1 VTRWLQQVAAAPP
14 LLHVCNR
21 WFVQRRCKAEELVM
35 VGDRYMTDVVFG
47 NRLGMMTIR
56 PAPLT
61 WDGEPSTVK
70 MVTCTCSKFSLLHGT
85 STVHDCYSW
94 HIHCA

>member
-1 VTRWLQQVAAAPP
+1 MRTAP
-14 LLHVCNR
+14 
-21 WFVQRRCKAEELVM
+21 FAIRCKSDELVM

-47 NRLGMMTIR
+47 NRLGMLTIR

-70 MVTCTCSKFSLLHGT
+70 MVRLRVLGP
-85 STVHDCYSW
+85 
-94 HIHCA
+94 

>member
-1 VTRWLQQVAAAPP
+1 M
-14 LLHVCNR
+14 
-21 WFVQRRCKAEELVM
+21 VM

-61 WDGEPSTVK
+61 WEGDPATVRMVRKPSQNMK
-70 MVTCTCSKFSLLHGT
+70 
-85 STVHDCYSW
+85 
-94 HIHCA
+94 

>member
-1 VTRWLQQVAAAPP
+1 
-14 LLHVCNR
+14 
-21 WFVQRRCKAEELVM
+21 M

-61 WDGEPSTVK
+61 WEGDPATVRMVRKPSQNMK
-70 MVTCTCSKFSLLHGT
+70 
-85 STVHDCYSW
+85 
-94 HIHCA
+94 

>member
-1 VTRWLQQVAAAPP
+1 MGPAQ
-14 LLHVCNR
+14 C
-21 WFVQRRCKAEELVM
+21 RCKTEELVM

-47 NRLGMMTIR
+47 NRLGMLTIR

-70 MVTCTCSKFSLLHGT
+70 MVRM
-85 STVHDCYSW
+85 YS
-94 HIHCA
+94 

>member
-1 VTRWLQQVAAAPP
+1 
-14 LLHVCNR
+14 
-21 WFVQRRCKAEELVM
+21 M

-70 MVTCTCSKFSLLHGT
+70 MVTCACSET
-85 STVHDCYSW
+85 
-94 HIHCA
+94 